1 MVRIKNNLISLV
13 VLILLSVSLTVH
25 SDNNGNYSSREDVS
39 NFIDEMS
46 IKHNFDRDNLTALL
60 SGSKFQERVV
70 RIMDRQP
77 EGTMTWTRYK
87 KIMVTDARIKSGKE
101 FIEKHKGE
109 LLRAEDLYGVPAPII
124 ASIIGIETRYG
135 RIQGNIRVIDSLMT
149 LSFDYPRRASFFK
162 TQLEEFLLLCREEG
176 LNIETIKGS
185 IAGAMGYGQF
195 MPDSYRDY
203 AVDFDGD
210 NIRDLL
216 SNPVDAIGSV
226 ANFLSKKGKW
236 KPNTPVA
243 TITDFNIG
251 RLGSDVNHTVKFGDN
266 LTSLAK
272 KYQTSI
278 FSIVEKNNLK
288 DEDLIMQGQTLL
300 IPGNGNIKSAF
311 KPYMTL
317 SDAKIL
323 GLSPKNLVK
332 GNLKVVPVELQLDD
346 GYEYWLGFDN
356 YYSISRYNPSKL
368 YIMAVFEFSKPL
380 SKFFL
385 EKNYE

>member
-1 MVRIKNNLISLV
+1 MVKINKNNLINLIALV
-13 VLILLSVSLTVH
+13 LLLIPGAVLTE
-25 SDNNGNYSSREDVS
+25 NNGDYSSREDVS
-39 NFIDEMS
+39 DFIEDMNVKHGFNKDEL
-46 IKHNFDRDNLTALL
+46 IELI
-60 SGSKFQERVV
+60 SGSKFQPRVI

-87 KIMVTDARIKSGKE
+87 KIMVTDTRIESGRKFITEHKE
-101 FIEKHKGE
+101 A
-109 LLRAEDLYGVPAPII
+109 LVRAEDLYGVPAPII

-135 RIQGNIRVIDSLMT
+135 KIQGNIRVLDSLMT

-176 LNIETIKGS
+176 LSVGTIKGS

-203 AVDFDGD
+203 AVDFDED
-210 NIRDLL
+210 NVRDLL

-243 TITDFNIG
+243 TITDFNKG
-251 RLGSDVNHTVKFGDN
+251 RLGSDVSHIVDYGEN
-266 LTSLAK
+266 LTFIAK
-272 KYQTSI
+272 KYKTTVSK
-278 FSIVEKNNLK
+278 IVERNNLK
-288 DEDLIMQGQTLL
+288 NNDLIFQGKTLL
-300 IPGNGNIKSAF
+300 IPGKGNIKSAF

-317 SDAKIL
+317 DDAENI
-323 GLSPKNLVK
+323 GLLPKESVK
-332 GNLKVVPVELQLDD
+332 GNLKVVPVELQLDE

-356 YYSISRYNPSKL
+356 YYSLSRYNRSKL
-368 YIMAVFEFSKPL
+368 YVMAVFEFSKPL
-380 SKFFL
+380 SKFF
-385 EKNYE
+385 

>member
-1 MVRIKNNLISLV
+1 LVELIST
-13 VLILLSVSLTVH
+13 S
-25 SDNNGNYSSREDVS
+25 E
-39 NFIDEMS
+39 
-46 IKHNFDRDNLTALL
+46 
-60 SGSKFQERVV
+60 FQERVI

-87 KIMVTDARIKSGKE
+87 KIMVTDARIESGRE
-101 FIEKHKGE
+101 FIEEHKE
-109 LLRAEDLYGVPAPII
+109 ALVRAEDLYGVPAPII

-176 LNIETIKGS
+176 LSVGTIKGS

-203 AVDFDGD
+203 AVDFDED
-210 NIRDLL
+210 NVRDLL

-243 TITDFNIG
+243 TITDFNQG
-251 RLGSDVNHTVKFGDN
+251 RLGSDVNHVVNSGEN
-266 LTSLAK
+266 LTSIAK
-272 KYQTSI
+272 KYKTTVSK
-278 FSIVEKNNLK
+278 IVKRNNLK
-288 DEDLIMQGQTLL
+288 NNDLILQGKTLF
-300 IPGNGNIKSAF
+300 IPGKGNIKSAF

-317 SDAKIL
+317 SDAEII
-323 GLSPKNLVK
+323 GLLPKESVK
-332 GNLKVVPVELQLDD
+332 GNLKVVPVELQLDN

-356 YYSISRYNPSKL
+356 YYSLSRYNRSKL

-380 SKFFL
+380 SKFF
-385 EKNYE
+385 

>member
-1 MVRIKNNLISLV
+1 MSDFIEDMNIKHGFNKDELIELIS
-13 VLILLSVSLTVH
+13 
-25 SDNNGNYSSREDVS
+25 
-39 NFIDEMS
+39 
-46 IKHNFDRDNLTALL
+46 
-60 SGSKFQERVV
+60 GSEFQPRVV

-87 KIMVTDARIKSGKE
+87 KIMVTDARIESGRKFITEHKE
-101 FIEKHKGE
+101 A
-109 LLRAEDLYGVPAPII
+109 LVRAEDLYGVPAPII

-135 RIQGNIRVIDSLMT
+135 KIQGNIRVLDSLMT

-176 LNIETIKGS
+176 LSVGTIKGS

-203 AVDFDGD
+203 AVDFDED
-210 NIRDLL
+210 NVRDLL

-243 TITDFNIG
+243 TITDFNKG
-251 RLGSDVNHTVKFGDN
+251 RLGSDVSHIVDYGEN
-266 LTSLAK
+266 LTFIAK
-272 KYQTSI
+272 KYKTTVSK
-278 FSIVEKNNLK
+278 IVERNNLK
-288 DEDLIMQGQTLL
+288 NNDLIFQGKTLL
-300 IPGNGNIKSAF
+300 IPGKGNIKSAF

-317 SDAKIL
+317 DDAENI
-323 GLSPKNLVK
+323 GLLPKESVK
-332 GNLKVVPVELQLDD
+332 GNLKVVPVELQLDE

-356 YYSISRYNPSKL
+356 YYSLSRYNRSKL
-368 YIMAVFEFSKPL
+368 YVMAVFEFSKPL
-380 SKFFL
+380 SKFF
-385 EKNYE
+385 

>member
-1 MVRIKNNLISLV
+1 MVKIKNNLINLIALV
-13 VLILLSVSLTVH
+13 LLLIPTAVLTE
-25 SDNNGNYSSREDVS
+25 NNGNYSSREDVS
-39 NFIDEMS
+39 NFIEEMNV
-46 IKHNFDRDNLTALL
+46 KHGFDKDKLVELIST
-60 SGSKFQERVV
+60 SEFQERVI

-87 KIMVTDARIKSGKE
+87 KIMVTDARIESGRE
-101 FIEKHKGE
+101 FIEEHKE
-109 LLRAEDLYGVPAPII
+109 ALVRAEDLYGVPAPII

-176 LNIETIKGS
+176 LSVGTIKGS

-203 AVDFDGD
+203 AVDFDED
-210 NIRDLL
+210 NVRDLL

-236 KPNTPVA
+236 KPNTPVV
-243 TITDFNIG
+243 TITDFNQG
-251 RLGSDVNHTVKFGDN
+251 RLGSDVNHVVNSGEN
-266 LTSLAK
+266 LTSIAK
-272 KYQTSI
+272 KYKTTVSK
-278 FSIVEKNNLK
+278 IVKRNNLK
-288 DEDLIMQGQTLL
+288 NNDLILQGKTLF
-300 IPGNGNIKSAF
+300 IPGKGNIKSVF

-317 SDAKIL
+317 SDAEII
-323 GLSPKNLVK
+323 GLLPKESVK
-332 GNLKVVPVELQLDD
+332 GNLKVVPVELQLDN

-356 YYSISRYNPSKL
+356 YYSLSRYNRSKL

-380 SKFFL
+380 SKFF
-385 EKNYE
+385 

>member
-109 LLRAEDLYGVPAPII
+109 LLRAEDIYAVPAPII

-149 LSFDYPRRASFFK
+149 LSFDYPRREKFFK

-210 NIRDLL
+210 NVRDLL

>member
-1 MVRIKNNLISLV
+1 MVKIKNNLINLLALV
-13 VLILLSVSLTVH
+13 LLLIPSAVLTE
-25 SDNNGNYSSREDVS
+25 NNGNYSSREDVS
-39 NFIDEMS
+39 NFIEEMNV
-46 IKHNFDRDNLTALL
+46 KHGFDKDKLVELIST
-60 SGSKFQERVV
+60 SEFQERVI

-87 KIMVTDARIKSGKE
+87 KIMVTDARIESGRE
-101 FIEKHKGE
+101 FIEEHKE
-109 LLRAEDLYGVPAPII
+109 ALLRAEDLYGVPAPII

-176 LNIETIKGS
+176 LGVGTVKGS

-203 AVDFDGD
+203 AVDFDED
-210 NIRDLL
+210 NVRDLL

-243 TITDFNIG
+243 IITDFNQG
-251 RLGSDVNHTVKFGDN
+251 RLGSDISHIVNSGEN
-266 LTSLAK
+266 LTSIAK
-272 KYQTSI
+272 KYKTTVSK
-278 FSIVEKNNLK
+278 IVKRNNLK
-288 DEDLIMQGQTLL
+288 NSDLILQGKILF
-300 IPGNGNIKSAF
+300 ISGKGNIKSAF

-317 SDAKIL
+317 SDAEII
-323 GLSPKNLVK
+323 GLLPKESVK
-332 GNLKVVPVELQLDD
+332 GNLKVVPVELQLDN

-356 YYSISRYNPSKL
+356 YYSLSRYNRSKL
-368 YIMAVFEFSKPL
+368 YVMAVFEFSKPL
-380 SKFFL
+380 SKFF
-385 EKNYE
+385 